1 MRAIYKR
8 ELRSYFQSMTGCVFV
23 AFHYR
28 NLFYGVQLKHGISV
42 FFLYAVGIFDRVP
55 CRDSADHDEKFLGRA
70 EK

>member
-23 AFHYR
+23 AFLVIFTGIYFTAY
-28 NLFYGVQLKHGISV
+28 NLSV

-55 CRDSADHDEKFLGRA
+55 CRDSADHDEKFFGRA